1 MLELAFKAHGQIVD
15 FWKFFVPSALVL
27 LGWIFTRKD
36 PWTWAQRIAVAI
48 GYLGFVAFNLYGLAE
63 SYGMLETLV
72 AELRAS
78 KGLPGLTDK
87 AFDAVVSR
95 LDMGRGWM
103 VGIAFHIVFDLIVLY
118 FILFWAGRQNSP
130 H

>member
-36 PWTWAQRIAVAI
+36 PWPWGQRVAVAI
-48 GYLGFVAFNLYGLAE
+48 GYLGFAAFNLYGLVE

-72 AELRAS
+72 AELRAT
-78 KGLPGLTDK
+78 KAVPGLTDK
-87 AFDAVVSR
+87 SFDAVVSR
-95 LDMGRGWM
+95 LDMGSGWK

-118 FILFWAGRQNSP
+118 FILLWAGRKHAP
-130 H
+130 

>member
-1 MLELAFKAHGQIVD
+1 MLELAFKVHAQIID

-36 PWTWAQRIAVAI
+36 PWPWTQRVAVAI
-48 GYLGFVAFNLYGLAE
+48 AYVGFVVFNVHGLVE

-78 KGLPGLTDK
+78 KGMPGLTDK
-87 AFDAVVSR
+87 AFEAVVSR
-95 LDMGRGWM
+95 LDMGRGWKI
-103 VGIAFHIVFDLIVLY
+103 GIAFHFVVDIIVLY
-118 FILFWAGRQNSP
+118 FILIWAGREYAP
-130 H
+130 